1 MMFTWFIAFNGLTN
15 GWATLAFLR
24 EGNVTAI
31 EDAQKHAM
39 NRDSPFE
46 QVVEVEAAARL
57 RAITDAR
64 QITFPLGVAKMLL
77 AGFLLVASGMALG
90 GRKGARSLALQA
102 LAANAALAV
111 IDYALTSG
119 VRTAWIDAIAQARD
133 TMPYMMP
140 QQALLMNPEWLWW
153 GERIRLVVV
162 DIGAIGLAVLALT
175 SRRSKSFFAAA
186 AAAATAEADER

>member
-162 DIGAIGLAVLALT
+162 DIGAVGLAVLALT
-175 SRRSKSFFAAA
+175 SRRSKNFFAAA